1 MPKYRS
7 LLNAAFFLTVAFAP
21 VSALAQ
27 SAFDDPGS
35 RVAGG
40 AGGGD
45 LKPVADKIEAGAVSL
60 GSSAQVVV
68 LFRNDDSKPLKTG
81 AINLYPSSNITAAI
95 GENQCAAEA
104 VQPAEV
110 CAISLE
116 VKGLQSGNYRIEML
130 MRHEGRA
137 RLLTT
142 TINGTVDKTTDSGT
156 DLISDIEAIPTEIDF
171 GSLDESRSQAKA
183 VILRNKTSKPIDI
196 EGIDI
201 EAGLQSGFSVTS
213 NCKTIKTGAACVA
226 VVRWEPQQKGPSSG
240 SLIVHHSGAT
250 EISTV
255 NLQGTYDPSQTAIAE
270 LFPESVPGKGLLVS
284 SQEDVDFGSGVAQ
297 SSSITTSLVNVGDVP
312 LTLTDIRMAN
322 AENGVRVERS
332 GCMSGLSL
340 GPLEACPLTLTW
352 EPVREG
358 SIVDDIQVSHTGA
371 RGILVMP
378 IRGAATRAINKDAK
392 AITLG
397 GNAPAMRSGLQNIPR
412 LSVEDIAD
420 DEDMAAAAEDEAG
433 TASEAK
439 KTTSKKP
446 AKSSTPSSP
455 ASDSAEEEYSAERY
469 MPEVNVRGVLDG
481 YVITSYSSNRAIVA
495 GPGGSRVVFNGE
507 EAVIGGI
514 LWEITMRPSAI
525 EFKNG
530 SQKVLLLFDRSLSS
544 FNVLD
549 AQSNSGNASLN
560 NSSSSSSSTTSTS
573 GTSST
578 Q

>member
-1 MPKYRS
+1 M
-7 LLNAAFFLTVAFAP
+7 FLTVAFSP
-21 VSALAQ
+21 VGAFAQ

-35 RVAGG
+35 RTAVGG
-40 AGGGD
+40 SGD
-45 LKPVADKIEAGAVSL
+45 LKPVSDKIEAGAVSL
-60 GSSAQVVV
+60 GSTAQVVV
-68 LFRNDDSKPLKTG
+68 LFRNDDNKPIKTG
-81 AINLYPSSNITAAI
+81 AINLYPSSNITAII

-104 VQPAEV
+104 VQPGEV

-130 MRHEGRA
+130 MRHEGRT

-142 TINGTVDKTTDSGT
+142 TINGSVDKGGDTGT

-171 GSLDESRSQAKA
+171 GSLDESRSQVKA

-196 EGIDI
+196 EGIDV
-201 EAGLQSGFSVTS
+201 EAGLQSGFSVSS

-226 VVRWEPQQKGPSSG
+226 AVKWEPQQKGPSSG
-240 SLIVHHSGAT
+240 SLIVRHSGAT
-250 EISTV
+250 EITTI
-255 NLQGTYDPSQTAIAE
+255 NLEGQYDPSQTEIAE
-270 LFPESVPGKGLLVS
+270 LFPEAVPGKGLLIS
-284 SQEDVDFGSGVAQ
+284 SQEQVDFGSGVAQ

-322 AENGVRVERS
+322 AENGVRIERN
-332 GCMSGLSL
+332 GCMSGLAL
-340 GPLEACPLTLTW
+340 GSLEACPLTLTW

-358 SIVDDIQVSHTGA
+358 SIVDDIQISHTGA

-392 AITLG
+392 AITIGDNSQKIG
-397 GNAPAMRSGLQNIPR
+397 GGLQNIPR
-412 LSVEDIAD
+412 LSVDDIAD
-420 DEDMAAAAEDEAG
+420 DDIDVQSEDEADAVS
-433 TASEAK
+433 TNK
-439 KTTSKKP
+439 KASKK
-446 AKSSTPSSP
+446 A
-455 ASDSAEEEYSAERY
+455 DSVKIEPKAEEEYAAEHY

-481 YVITSYSSNRAIVA
+481 YVITSYSANRAIVS
-495 GPGGSRVVFNGE
+495 GPGGSRVVFDGE
-507 EAVIGGI
+507 QTVIGGV
-514 LWEITMRPSAI
+514 LWDIAMRPSAI

-530 SQKVLLLFDRSLSS
+530 KQKVLLLFDKSLSS

-549 AQSNSGNASLN
+549 AQSSSGNASLN
-560 NSSSSSSSTTSTS
+560 NSSSSTTSTS